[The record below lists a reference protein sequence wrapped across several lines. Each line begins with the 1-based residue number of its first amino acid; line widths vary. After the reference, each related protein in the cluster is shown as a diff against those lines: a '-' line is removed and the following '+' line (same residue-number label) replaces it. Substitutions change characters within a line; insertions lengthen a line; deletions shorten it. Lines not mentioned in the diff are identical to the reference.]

1 MLDYNPEIALLG
13 TRIRSILKVARQQ
26 ERVEV
31 SLVAEFSGFKRKL
44 VLRKTSGK
52 RSDFLAGAFKSSKT
66 QKISSKLI
74 VSLS

>member
-1 MLDYNPEIALLG
+1 MLDYNPEIALFG

-44 VLRKTSGK
+44 VLRK

-66 QKISSKLI
+66 QKISS
-74 VSLS
+74 